1 MTFWDKT
8 AWLYDIAESLNPKA
22 YGGMLKGIT
31 AVVPEG
37 AKVLDC
43 AAGTGEL
50 SIAAAAKA
58 KTVLCTDMSL
68 PMLERA
74 RKKCAE
80 RGIKNISFGERD
92 ILDLPDEDDT
102 YGVSM
107 AGNVLHLLE
116 EPEKAVRE
124 LCRVTKDGGRVI
136 VPTFMAKNGSPLI
149 RLYTLLGYR
158 AFASY
163 TTESYEKMLK
173 DCGCGRVKV
182 TKINGLIPVAF
193 GVIKVQK
200 GKHQNISERGGA

>member
-22 YGGMLKGIT
+22 YRGMLKGIA
-31 AVVPEG
+31 AVVPDG

-50 SIAAAAKA
+50 SIAAAEKA
-58 KTVLCTDMSL
+58 ETALCTDMSL
-68 PMLERA
+68 PMLEMA

-80 RGIKNISFGERD
+80 KGIRNISFGERD
-92 ILDLPDEDDT
+92 ILHLPDGDNT
-102 YGVSM
+102 YSVSM

-124 LCRVTKDGGRVI
+124 LCRVTKDGGRII
-136 VPTFMAKNGSPLI
+136 VPTFMAKNSNPLV

-158 AFASY
+158 AFSSY
-163 TTESYEKMLK
+163 TAESYEKMLK
-173 DCGCGRVKV
+173 GCGCGKVKV

-200 GKHQNISERGGA
+200 YKL

>member
-22 YGGMLKGIT
+22 YSGMLKGVT

-50 SIAAAAKA
+50 SIAAAVKA
-58 KTVLCTDMSL
+58 KSVLCTDMSL
-68 PMLERA
+68 PMLEMA

-80 RGIKNISFGERD
+80 KGIKNISFGERD
-92 ILDLPDEDDT
+92 ILHLPDGDNT
-102 YGVSM
+102 YDVSI

-136 VPTFMAKNGSPLI
+136 VPTFMAKNSNLLVK
-149 RLYTLLGYR
+149 LYTLLGYR
-158 AFASY
+158 AFSYY

-173 DCGCGRVKV
+173 GCGCGKVKV

-200 GKHQNISERGGA
+200 YNL

>member
-22 YGGMLKGIT
+22 YSGMLKGVT

-50 SIAAAAKA
+50 SRAAAVKA
-58 KTVLCTDMSL
+58 ESVLCTDMSL
-68 PMLERA
+68 PMLEMA

-80 RGIKNISFGERD
+80 KGIKNISFGERD
-92 ILDLPDEDDT
+92 ILHLPDGDNT
-102 YGVSM
+102 YDVSI

-136 VPTFMAKNGSPLI
+136 VPTFMAKNSNLLVK
-149 RLYTLLGYR
+149 LYTLLGYR
-158 AFASY
+158 AFSYY

-173 DCGCGRVKV
+173 GCGCGKVKV

-200 GKHQNISERGGA
+200 YNL

>member
-1 MTFWDKT
+1 MNFWDKI
-8 AWLYDIAESLNPKA
+8 AGLYDIAESLNGSA
-22 YGGMLKGIT
+22 YRAMLEGVRQ
-31 AVVPEG
+31 VVPYG
-37 AKVLDC
+37 AAVLDC

-50 SIAAAAKA
+50 SIAAAVKA
-58 KTVLCTDMSL
+58 ESVLCTDMSL
-68 PMLERA
+68 PMLEMA

-80 RGIKNISFGERD
+80 KGIKNISFGERD
-92 ILDLPDEDDT
+92 ILHLPDGDNT
-102 YGVSM
+102 YDVSI

-136 VPTFMAKNGSPLI
+136 VPTFMAKNSNLLVK
-149 RLYTLLGYR
+149 LYTLLGYR
-158 AFASY
+158 AFSYY

-173 DCGCGRVKV
+173 GCGCGKVKV

-200 GKHQNISERGGA
+200 YNL

>member
-22 YGGMLKGIT
+22 YSGMLKGIT

-50 SIAAAAKA
+50 SIAAAVKA
-58 KTVLCTDMSL
+58 ESVLCTDMSL
-68 PMLERA
+68 PMLEKA

-80 RGIKNISFGERD
+80 KEIKNISFGERD
-92 ILDLPDEDDT
+92 ILHLPDGDNT
-102 YGVSM
+102 YDVSI

-136 VPTFMAKNGSPLI
+136 VPTFMAKNSNLLVK
-149 RLYTLLGYR
+149 LYTLLGYR
-158 AFASY
+158 AFSYY

-173 DCGCGRVKV
+173 GCGCGRVKV

-200 GKHQNISERGGA
+200 YNL